1 MKEESNYLFVIDT
14 NEYAGNFGRQM
25 CAYLTGEVGECGGGK
40 EMAELFHKEVNEP
53 NLFVNVASCSDEDG
67 CSRPAI
73 IYPNP
78 RYANNGIG
86 GAYLLKGSGSKE
98 IQKKLVANYVKEI
111 EEKEIPYIERYEG
124 YIKEFKAGRSVVG
137 WTLADAERELA
148 KLKNDIE
155 KAKKLKKV
163 AKNPAYQSVG
173 IWFETEPTTKQIK
186 LMKER
191 ALKLAKIYKEY
202 GIKIEGFRLINF
214 KKTKSEKK
222 ITI

>member
-111 EEKEIPYIERYEG
+111 EEKEIPYIER
-124 YIKEFKAGRSVVG
+124 
-137 WTLADAERELA
+137 
-148 KLKNDIE
+148 
-155 KAKKLKKV
+155 
-163 AKNPAYQSVG
+163 
-173 IWFETEPTTKQIK
+173 FETEPTTKQIK